1 MQLNFIVHQRSTED
15 PKPRLIPANGDLL
28 ADLPASNITTVVV
41 EPFVL
46 VLVYESNSRS
56 RLLLRRAPCRYT
68 NTLALTDGST
78 IQLKQRERPQIF
90 FNESTGQPALLFT
103 GVAPP
108 WAKFYGYTY
117 THAQPIR
124 Q

>member
-1 MQLNFIVHQRSTED
+1 MTAGATEEVVLLFRAITDDD
-15 PKPRLIPANGDLL
+15 PL
-28 ADLPASNITTVVV
+28 AVNR
-41 EPFVL
+41 VL
-46 VLVYESNSRS
+46 AAGVSPDV
-56 RLLLRRAPCRYT
+56 ADI
-68 NTLALTDGST
+68 A
-78 IQLKQRERPQIF
+78 
-90 FNESTGQPALLFT
+90 GQPALLFT